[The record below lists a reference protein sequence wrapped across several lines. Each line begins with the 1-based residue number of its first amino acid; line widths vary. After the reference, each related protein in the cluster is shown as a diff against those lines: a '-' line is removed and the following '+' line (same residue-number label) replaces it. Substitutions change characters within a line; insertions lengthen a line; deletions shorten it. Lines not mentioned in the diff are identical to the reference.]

1 MFSTELPSADQ
12 GSHALYDP
20 KKSSNWQQ
28 MEGYTFDINYVGGI
42 GASGIVGTDVVDIGG
57 AIVPNQAIELANT
70 IGSGRVNGDGDGM
83 LGLAFKEGNSGT
95 FQPSHVNVGC

>member
-1 MFSTELPSADQ
+1 MD
-12 GSHALYDP
+12 
-20 KKSSNWQQ
+20 
-28 MEGYTFDINYVGGI
+28 GYTFDINYVGGV

-70 IGSGRVNGDGDGM
+70 IGSGRVNVDGDGM

-95 FQPSHVNVGC
+95 FQQGYVKIKC